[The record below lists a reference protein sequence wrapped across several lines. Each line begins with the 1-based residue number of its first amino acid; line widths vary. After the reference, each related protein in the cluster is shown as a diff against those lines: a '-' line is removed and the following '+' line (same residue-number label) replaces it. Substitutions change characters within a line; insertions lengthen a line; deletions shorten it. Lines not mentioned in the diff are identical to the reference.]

1 MGYGGMGYGGMG
13 MGGMGYG
20 GMGYGGMGYGGMG
33 YGGMGYGGMGYGGM
47 GYGGMG
53 YGSGQMAGGQTVA
66 GQQMAGGGAGG
77 ASASSSGADM
87 TGSYLGMGSYGMF
100 PGMGMKGPRVVPNP
114 TDNSLLILGTGEE
127 YESILRILR
136 ELDIPPRQVL
146 IEARIFEVRLTGAF
160 SWGLAY
166 YLQNRSAGTGSS
178 LIKGT
183 TGGFINSALSLTSA
197 AVVSE
202 SKELLALLSTQDLA
216 TKTKMISAPSVIATD
231 SIAASINV
239 GADVPTLTS
248 QAVTGAQQNGNSL
261 FANTISNRQTGVT
274 LGITARVNPSG
285 IVTLMINQQ
294 VSSPQ
299 APPVGGIQSP
309 SFSTRSVSTQVTVQD
324 GDMVA
329 IGGIINETDGETST
343 GIPYLHR
350 IPGLGFAFGNK
361 SKNRER
367 TEMVIFMT
375 PRVIYDTNDI
385 ADAGQE
391 IVSGMKRIQKQLR

>member
-1 MGYGGMGYGGMG
+1 
-13 MGGMGYG
+13 
-20 GMGYGGMGYGGMG
+20 
-33 YGGMGYGGMGYGGM
+33 
-47 GYGGMG
+47 
-53 YGSGQMAGGQTVA
+53 
-66 GQQMAGGGAGG
+66 
-77 ASASSSGADM
+77 
-87 TGSYLGMGSYGMF
+87 
-100 PGMGMKGPRVVPNP
+100 
-114 TDNSLLILGTGEE
+114 
-127 YESILRILR
+127 
-136 ELDIPPRQVL
+136 
-146 IEARIFEVRLTGAF
+146 
-160 SWGLAY
+160 
-166 YLQNRSAGTGSS
+166 
-178 LIKGT
+178 
-183 TGGFINSALSLTSA
+183 
-197 AVVSE
+197 VVSE